1 MVEIMIEEM
10 IVDKNEHLAVYL
22 SSWFGLE
29 TKIKIYPVINGYI
42 YPCELLSYFVDYPD
56 KVDDS
61 PKKNIKIS
69 DTYQDNMVD
78 YVFNLKYDK
87 VTITVVSH
95 EDEDY
100 VDYKIN
106 MSPNEFKEIRTF
118 KFIEAKIISNNRI
131 EIKDKIYDP
140 IKIINRN
147 SVINNIFK

>member
-22 SSWFGLE
+22 SSGFGLE
-29 TKIKIYPVINGYI
+29 TEIKIYPVINGYI
-42 YPCELLSYFVDYPD
+42 YPCELFSCFGDYPD
-56 KVDDS
+56 KVDNS
-61 PKKNIKIS
+61 PKKIISIS

-78 YVFNLKYDK
+78 YVFNLKYNK

-95 EDEDY
+95 EDY

-106 MSPNEFKEIRTF
+106 ESSNEFKGIGTF